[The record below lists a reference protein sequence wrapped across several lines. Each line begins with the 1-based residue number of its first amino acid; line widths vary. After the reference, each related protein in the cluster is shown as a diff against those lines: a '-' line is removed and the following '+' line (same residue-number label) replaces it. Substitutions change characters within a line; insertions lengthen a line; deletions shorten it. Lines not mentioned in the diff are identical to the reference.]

1 MIEKH
6 ILLDTYDLQRFYGL
20 KEENLNA
27 IVRNSPKLKIFARG
41 DSMKIVGEE
50 AEIKSFEKKLESIIN
65 YLDEY
70 KTISPGEIQSIFNNS
85 KELLKNVDDDV
96 LLYNASGRAI
106 KARNANQR
114 RIISE
119 FETKDLLFATGPAGT
134 GKTYIAIALGVKALK
149 EMRVQK
155 IILSRPAVEA
165 GENLGFLPGDLREK
179 LDPYLQ
185 PLYDAL
191 LDIIP
196 YKKLERYLEDKIV
209 QIAPLAFMRGR
220 TLNNAFVI
228 LDEAQNANHA
238 QLKMFLTRMGEN
250 AKFIVTGDM
259 SQIDLPRKEDSGLL
273 HAKEIL
279 KNINDIAFIDFNKN
293 DIIRHKIVSQIV
305 EAYEL
310 SEKKPEK
317 KS

>member
-1 MIEKH
+1 MTEKN
-6 ILLDTYDLQRFYGL
+6 ILLQTYDLPGFYGL
-20 KEENLNA
+20 KEENLN
-27 IVRNSPKLKIFARG
+27 ILIKNFPKIKIFARG
-41 DSMKIVGEE
+41 EIIKVIGEKN
-50 AEIKSFEKKLESIIN
+50 EISVFEEKLERILK

-70 KTISPGEIQSIFNNS
+70 KTISPIEIQSIFNNS
-85 KELLKNVDDDV
+85 TEMLKTTDNDII
-96 LLYNASGRAI
+96 LYNSYGRPI
-106 KARNANQR
+106 KARNENQR
-114 RIISE
+114 KIISE
-119 FETKDLLFATGPAGT
+119 FEKKDLLFATGPAGT

-191 LDIIP
+191 LDMIP
-196 YKKLERYLEDKIV
+196 FKKLEKYIEENVI

-250 AKFIVTGDM
+250 AKFVVTGDM
-259 SQIDLPRKEDSGLL
+259 SQIDLTRKEDSGLL
-273 HAKEIL
+273 IAKKIL
-279 KNINDIAFIDFNKN
+279 NKIDDIAFIEFNKS

-305 EAYEL
+305 EAYEKL
-310 SEKKPEK
+310 EKNH
-317 KS
+317 

>member
-20 KEENLNA
+20 KEENLDA

>member
-191 LDIIP
+191 LDMIP
-196 YKKLERYLEDKIV
+196 YKKLEKYLEEKVV

-310 SEKKPEK
+310 SEKK
-317 KS
+317 S